1 MKPRPAIEAS
11 NQSPVAVNFRE
22 RLLPGL
28 PMQVIDV
35 LRDHE
40 AQHTQLF
47 QLHQREMTR
56 IRLAQP

>member
-1 MKPRPAIEAS
+1 M
-11 NQSPVAVNFRE
+11 NFRE

-56 IRLAQP
+56 IRACATVSGL